1 MSEIQAKNSFGEIHI
16 SQGIDWAFH
25 SLSHYPLLVYNLDNF
40 PLHIF
45 NNFHNFPTSNGRL
58 ACEEIMQALFS
69 FRLVNKIRR
78 TRRATWKIG
87 PDPSSLLVDNRL
99 SEKLRET
106 FWKISSNLWKALDR
120 ELWESE
126 PLFTGGWSREFLFAF
141 FYSFRTLRKH

>member
-1 MSEIQAKNSFGEIHI
+1 MSEIQAKNSFGEIHL

-45 NNFHNFPTSNGRL
+45 NNFHHFPTSNGRL
-58 ACEEIMQALFS
+58 ACEEIMQAPFS
-69 FRLVNKIRR
+69 FRLVNKKRR

-87 PDPSSLLVDNRL
+87 PDLSSLLVDNRL

-106 FWKISSNLWKALDR
+106 FWKISSNLWKALDGER
-120 ELWESE
+120 WESA
-126 PLFTGGWSREFLFAF
+126 LFTGGWSREFVFAF